1 MLQVGEQCY
10 LRALHEVF
18 AYIDKPYQGGGE
30 NYLIGYVR
38 MLSVGHPAVS
48 NESLYIQGDMP
59 KYDNRPIECTYSDIQ
74 GTFKTLIF
82 VNKDNDEVNIKDLI
96 L

>member
-1 MLQVGEQCY
+1 MIVTGRGAVLFKSTTRGVRIYRQAVP
-10 LRALHEVF
+10 R
-18 AYIDKPYQGGGE
+18 GE

-59 KYDNRPIECTYSDIQ
+59 DYDNRPLECTSSDLQ
-74 GTFKTLIF
+74 GAFKTLIF
-82 VNKDNDEVNIKDLI
+82 VNNADDGVNIKDLI